1 MYLTISLEK
10 CPVVFFSEIFWSWF
24 SDVKHNLLK
33 SSKGFSHTLEKRG
46 KKATKK
52 VKNMED
58 LVRSVMGENAPAEKS
73 SSDAMSSESIKIVT
87 VGVGGAGNNTINRLI
102 KSGVKGTDLVAV
114 NTDKQHLNIV
124 HERSKKVLIGKSV
137 TKGLGAGGYPDIG
150 AKSAEVDRP
159 LIEREL
165 EGSHLVFVCAGMGG
179 GTGGGA
185 APIVAQIAKEQGA
198 IVVAMVTY
206 PFALE
211 RARKKR
217 ADEGI
222 KALKKHCDSVI
233 ILDNNR
239 LVQLVPNL
247 PMAEAFAVADEILSR
262 AISGLVWTITQP
274 SLINI
279 DFADVRAIMEGGGVG
294 FIAVGEGKGNDKV
307 KAASEG
313 VIKNRL
319 LDVDFEGA
327 KGALIHITGG
337 SDLTLGDAIKAGEW
351 VTEKMDAEANVKW
364 GARIMQNYEGKLE
377 IVAIVTGV
385 KGASIAGTAVGED
398 EVATVP
404 AYSQDLEVLG

>member
-1 MYLTISLEK
+1 MPAL
-10 CPVVFFSEIFWSWF
+10 
-24 SDVKHNLLK
+24 
-33 SSKGFSHTLEKRG
+33 RG
-46 KKATKK
+46 KLPPSEMIIFLSGRERRLRCI
-52 VKNMED
+52 NMED
-58 LVRSVMGENAPAEKS
+58 LVKSVMGETTSSEEKNPE
-73 SSDAMSSESIKIVT
+73 AMSSESIKIVT

-102 KSGVKGTDLVAV
+102 KSGVKGTELVAV
-114 NTDKQHLNIV
+114 NTDKQHLNII
-124 HERSKKVLIGKSV
+124 HERAKKVLIGKSV
-137 TKGLGAGGYPDIG
+137 TKGLGAGGYPEIG

-159 LIEREL
+159 LIEKEL
-165 EGSHLVFVCAGMGG
+165 EGAHLVFICAGMGG

-185 APIVAQIAKEQGA
+185 APIVANIAKEQGA

-211 RARKKR
+211 RARKKK

-222 KALKKHCDSVI
+222 KQLKKYCDSVI

-247 PMAEAFAVADEILSR
+247 PMAEAFAVADEILAR

-307 KAASEG
+307 RAAADG

-327 KGALIHITGG
+327 KGALIHISGG
-337 SDLTLGDAIKAGEW
+337 SDLTLGDAIKAGEII
-351 VTEKMDAEANVKW
+351 TEKMDPEANVKW
-364 GARIMQNYEGKLE
+364 GARIINNYEGKLE

-385 KGASIAGTAVGED
+385 KGASIAGSS
-398 EVATVP
+398 
-404 AYSQDLEVLG
+404 YSTEEESSGLPPYSEDLEVLG

>member
-1 MYLTISLEK
+1 
-10 CPVVFFSEIFWSWF
+10 
-24 SDVKHNLLK
+24 
-33 SSKGFSHTLEKRG
+33 
-46 KKATKK
+46 
-52 VKNMED
+52 MEE
-58 LVRSVMGENAPAEKS
+58 LVRSVVGEPTTEEVKEGEAIG
-73 SSDAMSSESIKIVT
+73 SEQIKIVT

-102 KSGVKGTDLVAV
+102 KSGVKGTELAAV
-114 NTDKQHLNIV
+114 NTDKQHLDIV
-124 HERSKKVLIGKSV
+124 HERAKKILIGKSV

-159 LIEREL
+159 MIEREL
-165 EGSHLVFVCAGMGG
+165 EGAHLVFVCAGMGG

-198 IVVAMVTY
+198 IVVSMVTY

-211 RARKKR
+211 RARKKK
-217 ADEGI
+217 ADDGI
-222 KALKKHCDSVI
+222 TKLKKYCDSVI

-239 LVQLVPNL
+239 LVTLVPNL
-247 PMAEAFAVADEILSR
+247 PMTEAFAVADEILSR

-294 FIAVGEGKGNDKV
+294 FIAVGEGKGTEKV
-307 KAASEG
+307 RSASEG

-327 KGALIHITGG
+327 KGAIIHITGG
-337 SDLTLGDAIKAGEW
+337 SDLTLGDAIKAGEMI
-351 VTEKMDAEANVKW
+351 TEKMDGEANVKW

-385 KGASIAGTAVGED
+385 KGASIAGGTFFHEE
-398 EVATVP
+398 EVSPLP
-404 AYSQDLEVLG
+404 AFSSDLEVVG

>member
-1 MYLTISLEK
+1 MFYLWE
-10 CPVVFFSEIFWSWF
+10 
-24 SDVKHNLLK
+24 
-33 SSKGFSHTLEKRG
+33 
-46 KKATKK
+46 KATRK
-52 VKNMED
+52 VINMED
-58 LVRSVMGENAPAEKS
+58 LVKSVMGEATPASKEETPES
-73 SSDAMSSESIKIVT
+73 MSSETIKIVT

-102 KSGVKGTDLVAV
+102 KSGVKGSELVAV

-124 HERSKKVLIGKSV
+124 HERAKKVLIGKSV

-159 LIEREL
+159 MIEREL
-165 EGSHLVFVCAGMGG
+165 EGAHLVFICAGMGG

-198 IVVAMVTY
+198 IVVSMVTY

-211 RARKKR
+211 RARKKK
-217 ADEGI
+217 AEEGI
-222 KALKKHCDSVI
+222 KLLKKSCDSVI

-239 LVQLVPNL
+239 LVKLVPNL
-247 PMAEAFAVADEILSR
+247 PMAEAFSVADEILSR

-294 FIAVGEGKGNDKV
+294 FIAVGEGKANDKV
-307 KAASEG
+307 RAAAEG

-327 KGALIHITGG
+327 KGAIIHISGG
-337 SDLTLGDAIKAGEW
+337 SDLTLGDAIKAGEII
-351 VTEKMDAEANVKW
+351 TERMDMEANVKW
-364 GARIMQNYEGKLE
+364 GARIMNNYEGKLE

-385 KGASIAGTAVGED
+385 KGASVAGSAFTE
-398 EVATVP
+398 EETSTLP
-404 AYSQDLEVLG
+404 PYSEDLEILG

>member
-1 MYLTISLEK
+1 
-10 CPVVFFSEIFWSWF
+10 
-24 SDVKHNLLK
+24 
-33 SSKGFSHTLEKRG
+33 
-46 KKATKK
+46 
-52 VKNMED
+52 MED
-58 LVRSVMGENAPAEKS
+58 LVKSVIGESTAPS
-73 SSDAMSSESIKIVT
+73 NSDSEILGSEQIKIVT
-87 VGVGGAGNNTINRLI
+87 IGVGGAGNNTINRLI
-102 KSGVKGTDLVAV
+102 KSGVKGTELVAV

-137 TKGLGAGGYPDIG
+137 TKGLGAGGYADVG
-150 AKSAEVDRP
+150 AKCAEVDRP
-159 LIEREL
+159 LIEKEL
-165 EGSHLVFVCAGMGG
+165 DGAHLVFICAGMGG
-179 GTGGGA
+179 GTGTGA
-185 APIVAQIAKEQGA
+185 APVVAAIAKEQGA

-211 RARKKR
+211 RARKRK
-217 ADEGI
+217 ADDGI
-222 KALKKHCDSVI
+222 QKLRKACDSVI

-247 PMAEAFAVADEILSR
+247 PMTEAFSVADEILAR

-294 FIAVGEGKGNDKV
+294 FIAVGEGKGTDKV
-307 KAASEG
+307 RGASEG

-337 SDLTLGDAIKAGEW
+337 SDLTLGDAIKAGEII
-351 VTEKMDAEANVKW
+351 TEKMDAEANVKW

-385 KGASIAGTAVGED
+385 KGASVAGGPYHEEEASM
-398 EVATVP
+398 VP
-404 AYSQDLEVLG
+404 TYTSDLEVLG

>member
-1 MYLTISLEK
+1 M
-10 CPVVFFSEIFWSWF
+10 
-24 SDVKHNLLK
+24 D
-33 SSKGFSHTLEKRG
+33 
-46 KKATKK
+46 
-52 VKNMED
+52 D
-58 LVRSVMGENAPAEKS
+58 LVKSVMGENMPQTEAK
-73 SSDAMSSESIKIVT
+73 DDVMGSEQIKIVT

-102 KSGVKGTDLVAV
+102 KSGVKGTELVAI
-114 NTDKQHLNIV
+114 NTDKQHLDIV
-124 HERSKKVLIGKSV
+124 HERAKKVLIGRSV
-137 TKGLGAGGYPDIG
+137 TKGLGAGGYPDVG
-150 AKSAEVDRP
+150 AKSAEIDRP
-159 LIEREL
+159 LMEKEL
-165 EGSHLVFVCAGMGG
+165 EGAHLVFVCAGMGG

-185 APIVAQIAKEQGA
+185 APIVAQVAKEQGA
-198 IVVAMVTY
+198 IVVSMVTY

-211 RARKKR
+211 RARRKK

-222 KALKKHCDSVI
+222 GKLKKFCDSVI

-247 PMAEAFAVADEILSR
+247 PMTEAFAVADEILAR

-307 KAASEG
+307 RAASEG
-313 VIKNRL
+313 VLKNRL

-327 KGALIHITGG
+327 KGALIHISGG
-337 SDLTLGDAIKAGEW
+337 SDLTLGDAIKAGEMI
-351 VTEKMDAEANVKW
+351 TEKMDAEANVKW

-385 KGASIAGTAVGED
+385 KGASIVGGPSFTE
-398 EVATVP
+398 EEASSMP
-404 AYSQDLEVLG
+404 AYSGDLEVLG

>member
-1 MYLTISLEK
+1 
-10 CPVVFFSEIFWSWF
+10 
-24 SDVKHNLLK
+24 
-33 SSKGFSHTLEKRG
+33 
-46 KKATKK
+46 
-52 VKNMED
+52 MED
-58 LVRSVMGENAPAEKS
+58 LVKSVMGESVASA
-73 SSDAMSSESIKIVT
+73 SSESESLGSEQIKIVT

-102 KSGVKGTDLVAV
+102 KSGVKGTELVAV

-124 HERSKKVLIGKSV
+124 HERAKKVLIGKSV
-137 TKGLGAGGYPDIG
+137 TKGLGAGGYADVG
-150 AKSAEVDRP
+150 AKCAEVDRP
-159 LIEREL
+159 LIEKEL
-165 EGSHLVFVCAGMGG
+165 EGAHLVFICAGMGG
-179 GTGGGA
+179 GTGSGA
-185 APIVAQIAKEQGA
+185 APIVANIAKEQGA
-198 IVVAMVTY
+198 IVVSMVTY

-211 RARKKR
+211 RARRRK

-222 KALKKHCDSVI
+222 QKLKRSCDSVI

-247 PMAEAFAVADEILSR
+247 PMTEAFAVADEILAR

-294 FIAVGEGKGNDKV
+294 FIAVGEGKGTDKV
-307 KAASEG
+307 RGASEG

-337 SDLTLGDAIKAGEW
+337 SDLTLGDAIKAGELI
-351 VTEKMDAEANVKW
+351 TEKMDAEANVKW

-385 KGASIAGTAVGED
+385 KGASIVGGQYAE
-398 EVATVP
+398 EETSTFP
-404 AYSQDLEVLG
+404 TYTSELEVLG

>member
-1 MYLTISLEK
+1 
-10 CPVVFFSEIFWSWF
+10 
-24 SDVKHNLLK
+24 
-33 SSKGFSHTLEKRG
+33 
-46 KKATKK
+46 
-52 VKNMED
+52 MED
-58 LVRSVMGENAPAEKS
+58 LVKTVMGEGKSEAKEEKTES
-73 SSDAMSSESIKIVT
+73 MSSETIKIVT
-87 VGVGGAGNNTINRLI
+87 VGIGGAGNNTINRLI
-102 KSGVKGTDLVAV
+102 KSGVKGTELVAV
-114 NTDKQHLNIV
+114 NTDRQHLNIV
-124 HERSKKVLIGKSV
+124 HERAKKVLIGKSV
-137 TKGLGAGGYPDIG
+137 TKGLGAGGYPEIG
-150 AKSAEVDRP
+150 AKSCEVDRP
-159 LIEREL
+159 LVEREL
-165 EGSHLVFVCAGMGG
+165 EGAHLVFICAGMGG

-185 APIVAQIAKEQGA
+185 APVVAQIAKEQGA
-198 IVVAMVTY
+198 IVVSMVTY

-211 RARKKR
+211 RARKKK

-222 KALKKHCDSVI
+222 KSLKKNCDSVI

-247 PMAEAFAVADEILSR
+247 PMAEAFSVADEILAR

-307 KAASEG
+307 RSASEG

-327 KGALIHITGG
+327 KGALIHISGG
-337 SDLTLGDAIKAGEW
+337 SDLTLGDAIKAGEMI
-351 VTEKMDAEANVKW
+351 TEKMDAEANVKW

-385 KGASIAGTAVGED
+385 TGASVAGTAFVE
-398 EVATVP
+398 EETSHIP
-404 AYSQDLEVLG
+404 AYGEDLEVLG

>member
-1 MYLTISLEK
+1 
-10 CPVVFFSEIFWSWF
+10 
-24 SDVKHNLLK
+24 
-33 SSKGFSHTLEKRG
+33 
-46 KKATKK
+46 
-52 VKNMED
+52 MEE
-58 LVRSVMGENAPAEKS
+58 LVRSVVGEPTTEEVKEGEAIG
-73 SSDAMSSESIKIVT
+73 SEQIKIVT
-87 VGVGGAGNNTINRLI
+87 VGVGGAGNTTINRLI
-102 KSGVKGTDLVAV
+102 KSGVKGTELAAV
-114 NTDKQHLNIV
+114 NTDKQHLDIV
-124 HERSKKVLIGKSV
+124 HERAKKILIGKSV

-159 LIEREL
+159 MIEREL
-165 EGSHLVFVCAGMGG
+165 EGAHLVFVCAGMGG

-198 IVVAMVTY
+198 IVVSMVTY

-211 RARKKR
+211 RARKKK
-217 ADEGI
+217 ADDGI
-222 KALKKHCDSVI
+222 TKLKKYCDSVI

-239 LVQLVPNL
+239 LVTLVPNL
-247 PMAEAFAVADEILSR
+247 PMTEAFAVADEILSR

-294 FIAVGEGKGNDKV
+294 FIAVGEGKGTEKV
-307 KAASEG
+307 RSASEG

-327 KGALIHITGG
+327 KGAIIHITGG
-337 SDLTLGDAIKAGEW
+337 SDLTLGDAIKAGEMI
-351 VTEKMDAEANVKW
+351 TEKMDGEANVKW

-385 KGASIAGTAVGED
+385 KGASIAGGTFFHEE
-398 EVATVP
+398 EVSPLP
-404 AYSQDLEVLG
+404 AFSSDLEVVG

>member
-1 MYLTISLEK
+1 
-10 CPVVFFSEIFWSWF
+10 
-24 SDVKHNLLK
+24 
-33 SSKGFSHTLEKRG
+33 
-46 KKATKK
+46 
-52 VKNMED
+52 MED
-58 LVRSVMGENAPAEKS
+58 LVRSVVGENTEAEKE
-73 SSDAMSSESIKIVT
+73 SSDAGMSSETIKIVT
-87 VGVGGAGNNTINRLI
+87 VGIGGAGNNTINRLI

-124 HERSKKVLIGKSV
+124 HERAKKVLIGKSV

-150 AKSAEVDRP
+150 AKSCEVDRP
-159 LIEREL
+159 LVEREI
-165 EGSHLVFVCAGMGG
+165 EGAHLAFICAGMGG

-185 APIVAQIAKEQGA
+185 SPIIAQIAKEQGA

-206 PFALE
+206 PFSLE
-211 RARKKR
+211 RARKKK
-217 ADEGI
+217 ADDGI

-239 LVQLVPNL
+239 LVELVPNL

-307 KAASEG
+307 RAASEG
-313 VIKNRL
+313 VVKNRL

-327 KGALIHITGG
+327 KGAIIHITGG
-337 SDLTLGDAIKAGEW
+337 SDLTLGDAIKAGEMI
-351 VTEKMDAEANVKW
+351 TEKMDVEANVKW

-385 KGASIAGTAVGED
+385 KGASIAGGSMLAE
-398 EVATVP
+398 EESHLP
-404 AYSQDLEVLG
+404 EYSRDLEVLG